1 MSKFMKS
8 LCKIAIPVTLQS
20 MLQASFSIVD
30 QIMIGQL
37 GETNISA
44 VGLCGNFSLIFS
56 VVIGAVST
64 VAGILIAQFIGA
76 EDAKEAWCSFDVSL
90 ICGIMISALF
100 LLAAGGFSTQI
111 LGLYTKDMGI
121 ISAGA
126 VYFRIVA
133 FSYIPMAV
141 SNILSSWLRC
151 KEHATIPFLASF
163 GAVAVNTGLNYL
175 LIFGKFG
182 FPCMGIKGAAIATLV
197 SQLFNLVFIVIGFA
211 VCIKKDGDKPVLS
224 LCFSKITIKDYLI
237 MIMPILI
244 SEFLWSL
251 GQNVESAVYGH
262 LGTTNLAAYTLTCP
276 IQSLIVGALSG
287 LSAAAG
293 VLIGKRLGR
302 KEYDDAYLE
311 SGKIMCAGLIGS
323 VLVSVLL
330 VSLAGVYADLY
341 HVDNSVKEIGKTLL
355 IVFAL
360 YTPVKVENMI
370 LGGGII
376 RSGGKTGIIMII
388 DIIGTWVIGIPLCV
402 FAANVLQW
410 GIVGVYTLLN
420 IEEIFRLIV
429 SLVIFKKRKWMI
441 SMTADA

>member
-56 VVIGAVST
+56 VVIGAVGT

-76 EDAKEAWCSFDVSL
+76 EDIKEAWCSFDVSL
-90 ICGIMISALF
+90 ICGSIISAVF
-100 LLAAGGFSTQI
+100 LLAAGAFSAQI
-111 LGLYTKDMGI
+111 LGLYTKDRGI
-121 ISAGA
+121 ISVGA

-141 SNILSSWLRC
+141 STILSAWLRC
-151 KEHATIPFLASF
+151 REHAAIPFLASF
-163 GAVAVNTGLNYL
+163 GAVLVNTGLNYL

-182 FPCMGIKGAAIATLV
+182 LPCMGIKGAAIATLI
-197 SQLFNLVFIVIGFA
+197 SQLFNLAFITIGFA
-211 VCIKKDGDKPVLS
+211 ACIRKDGDKPILVLH
-224 LCFSKITIKDYLI
+224 FKKITSRDYLL
-237 MIMPILI
+237 MIVPILV

-262 LGTTNLAAYTLTCP
+262 LGTSNLAAYTLTCP
-276 IQSLIVGALSG
+276 IQGLIVGALSG

-293 VLIGKRLGR
+293 VMVGKRLGR
-302 KEYDDAYLE
+302 KEYDEAYTE
-311 SGKIMCAGLIGS
+311 SKKIMYAGLIGA
-323 VLVSVLL
+323 VVVAALL
-330 VSLAGVYADLY
+330 ILLAGEYTGLY
-341 HVDNSVKEIGKTLL
+341 RVDDSVKELGKILL
-355 IVFAL
+355 IVFSL
-360 YTPVKVENMI
+360 YAPVKVENMI

-376 RSGGKTGIIMII
+376 RSGGNTKMIMMI
-388 DIIGTWVIGIPLCV
+388 DTAGTWCIGIPMCLLAAYV
-402 FAANVLQW
+402 FEW
-410 GIVGVYTLLN
+410 GIVGVYMLLTT
-420 IEEIFRLIV
+420 EEIFRLVV
-429 SLVIFKKRKWMI
+429 SLVVFRKRKWMI
-441 SMTADA
+441 SLS

>member
-44 VGLCGNFSLIFS
+44 VGLGSNFSLIFS
-56 VVIGAVST
+56 VVIGAVGA
-64 VAGILIAQFIGA
+64 VAGILIAQFMGA
-76 EDAKEAWCSFDVSL
+76 EDKKEAWCSFDVSL

-100 LLAAGGFSTQI
+100 LLAAGAFPLQI
-111 LGLYTKDMGI
+111 LGLYTEDMNI
-121 ISAGA
+121 INTGA

-141 SNILSSWLRC
+141 SNILSAWLRC
-151 KEHATIPFLASF
+151 REHATIPFLASF

-182 FPCMGIKGAAIATLV
+182 FPRMEIKGAAIATLI
-197 SQLFNLVFIVIGFA
+197 SQLFNLVFIVIGFV
-211 VCIKKDGDKPVLS
+211 VCNRRDGDKPVLS
-224 LCFSKITIKDYLI
+224 LRFKKITIRDYLV
-237 MIMPILI
+237 MIMPILV

-262 LGTTNLAAYTLTCP
+262 LGTSNLAAYTLTGP
-276 IQSLIVGALSG
+276 IQGLIVGALSG

-293 VLIGKRLGR
+293 VMVGKRLGR
-302 KEYDDAYLE
+302 KEYDEAYAE
-311 SGKIMCAGLIGS
+311 SKKIMYAGLAGS
-323 VLVSVLL
+323 VVVASLL
-330 VSLAGVYADLY
+330 ILLAGVYTGLY
-341 HVDNSVKEIGKTLL
+341 RVGNSVKELGRILL

-360 YTPVKVENMI
+360 YAPVKVENMI
-370 LGGGII
+370 LSGGII
-376 RSGGKTGIIMII
+376 RSGGNTKIIMVI
-388 DIIGTWVIGIPLCV
+388 DIVGTWCIGIPLCLLAAYV
-402 FAANVLQW
+402 FRW
-410 GIVGVYTLLN
+410 GIVGVYALLTT
-420 IEEIFRLIV
+420 EEIFRLAV
-429 SLVIFKKRKWMI
+429 ALVIFRKRKWMI
-441 SMTADA
+441 SLS